1 MPLSEENLKISDND
15 GNSMYSVVCMK
26 DQAADYVKVL
36 KNNGFPAQEF
46 NCDPQGYFKKLELKS
61 KLEMDLNTLNMKLL
75 NETRAFF
82 GELFQALMHLKI
94 MRVFIDGVLRFG
106 IPPKFFMCIM
116 RCEKDKDSKI
126 MKALSDNFAEE
137 HLKDMYGEK
146 TDNQDEDFFPY
157 IASKLESPKFMM
169 K

>member
-106 IPPKFFMCIM
+106 IHPNSLC
-116 RCEKDKDSKI
+116 
-126 MKALSDNFAEE
+126 ALCVVRRT
-137 HLKDMYGEK
+137 K
-146 TDNQDEDFFPY
+146 T
-157 IASKLESPKFMM
+157 LRL
-169 K
+169 